1 MSGIARKVPPA
12 PAMMVTHCA
21 NSLKILERSRF
32 GPGHLV
38 SVEVKRCHPAQQ
50 EIG

>member
-1 MSGIARKVPPA
+1 
-12 PAMMVTHCA
+12 MMVTHCA
-21 NSLKILERSRF
+21 NALKILERSGF

-50 EIG
+50 KIG